1 MDKVVCYKDLTD
13 SAQELAI
20 RQVRNSVEY
29 ANHVLD
35 VLEHRAKSALWNR
48 LGLSVKP
55 NIVDLVI
62 TFRKLVTDFS
72 ELHRLGAADVIEF
85 SLIIN
90 TYASDTPDDVIE
102 ALQMNSEYEQD
113 DVCFSKLEDFSAIY
127 SNTDLSINLSSD
139 DELPFSGKE
148 RVCTH
153 DWIYN
158 TVDDAVS
165 DIHAD
170 LFEKLVDCY
179 SSEQIRNYLMERN
192 PECYE
197 NGYILV

>member
-20 RQVRNSVEY
+20 RQARNSVEY

-35 VLEHRAKSALWNR
+35 VLEHRAKGALWNR

-55 NIVDLVI
+55 NIVDFVVS
-62 TFRKLVTDFS
+62 FRKLVTGLP
-72 ELHRLGAADVIEF
+72 ELHRFCAADVIEF

-90 TYASDTPDDVIE
+90 TYASDTPDDVID
-102 ALQMNSEYEQD
+102 ALRMNSEYDQNG
-113 DVCFSKLEDFSAIY
+113 VCFSKLEDFSATY
-127 SNTDLSINLSSD
+127 SNTELSINLPAD
-139 DELPFSGKE
+139 DDLPFSNKE
-148 RVCTH
+148 KLCTH
-153 DWIYN
+153 NWIYD
-158 TVDDAVS
+158 TVDNVVS

>member
-20 RQVRNSVEY
+20 RQARNSVEY

-35 VLEHRAKSALWNR
+35 VLEHRAKGVLWNR

-55 NIVDLVI
+55 NIVDFVVS
-62 TFRKLVTDFS
+62 FRKLVTGLP
-72 ELHRLGAADVIEF
+72 ELHRFCAADVIEF

-90 TYASDTPDDVIE
+90 TYASDTPDDVID
-102 ALQMNSEYEQD
+102 ALRMNSEYDQNG
-113 DVCFSKLEDFSAIY
+113 VCFSKLEDFSATY
-127 SNTDLSINLSSD
+127 SNTELSINLSAD
-139 DELPFSGKE
+139 DDLPFSNKE
-148 RVCTH
+148 KLCTH
-153 DWIYN
+153 NWIYD
-158 TVDDAVS
+158 TVDNVVS